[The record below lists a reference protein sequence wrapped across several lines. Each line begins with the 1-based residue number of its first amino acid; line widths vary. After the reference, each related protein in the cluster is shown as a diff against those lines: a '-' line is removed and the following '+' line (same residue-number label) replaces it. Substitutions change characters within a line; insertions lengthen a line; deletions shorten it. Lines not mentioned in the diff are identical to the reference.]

1 MKHSF
6 HLGGYLI
13 THLFNNL
20 ILNVPYLIKKLNQI
34 IVMLTCFIQI
44 IHCEQKQTAALKR
57 DAVCFFKLNKLLLF
71 FHYEL
76 IPVLSLAE

>member
-34 IVMLTCFIQI
+34 IAMLTCFIQI

>member
-34 IVMLTCFIQI
+34 IAMLTCFIQI
-44 IHCEQKQTAALKR
+44 IHCEKKQTAALKR

>member
-20 ILNVPYLIKKLNQI
+20 ILNVPYLIKELNQI

-71 FHYEL
+71 FHCEL